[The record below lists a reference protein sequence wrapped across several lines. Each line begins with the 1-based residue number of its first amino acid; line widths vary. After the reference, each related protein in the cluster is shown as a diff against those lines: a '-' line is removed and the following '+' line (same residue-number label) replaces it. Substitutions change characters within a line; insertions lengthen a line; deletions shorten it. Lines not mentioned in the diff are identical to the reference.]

1 MGEKEI
7 KKKIAEITAAY
18 NMERKALEGKY
29 MRELSS
35 FCVPHAKKIARFK
48 VGDIIECEGIKLR
61 IGRIGAKI
69 VAGEV
74 KAVYAGLAED
84 GKGVEIIDNGQ
95 EIKR

>member
-1 MGEKEI
+1 
-7 KKKIAEITAAY
+7 
-18 NMERKALEGKY
+18 
-29 MRELSS
+29 MRQHPRIPGLQPAG
-35 FCVPHAKKIARFK
+35 VRQAKKIARFK
-48 VGDIIECEGIKLR
+48 VGDIIECEGM